1 MEGGTTVSER
11 EVEGG
16 KGWPWEEVEVE
27 VDVDEEVEEAE
38 VEEGVESRSSPCSA
52 KVSRQLPPFLFV
64 APLTWIHI
72 VKEVHLHH
80 VCSSPLPL

>member
-1 MEGGTTVSER
+1 M
-11 EVEGG
+11 EGG
-16 KGWPWEEVEVE
+16 KGRPWEEIEVE

-64 APLTWIHI
+64 APLT
-72 VKEVHLHH
+72 
-80 VCSSPLPL
+80 

>member
-1 MEGGTTVSER
+1 M
-11 EVEGG
+11 EGG
-16 KGWPWEEVEVE
+16 KGRPWEEVEVE

-72 VKEVHLHH
+72 VKEVFPQSLFA
-80 VCSSPLPL
+80 SPLPF